1 MPGFSSVG
9 TFKIFIGNLADKTSN
24 ADIKPLFEKY
34 GKVVECD
41 VVKNY
46 GFVHMENEEA
56 GRNAIQNLNGQIVH
70 GQPIKCEAA
79 KSRKGPNTP
88 TTKIFVGNLTDNTKA
103 PQVRELFAKYGTV
116 VECDIVRN
124 YGFVH
129 LEATGDVNDA
139 IKELNGQMV
148 DGQPMKVQISTSR
161 VRQRPGMGDPEQCYR
176 CGRGG
181 HWSKE
186 CPKGGMGGGPDRN
199 GYRDRMFGRDPYPP
213 PPPPPFLRDRLMG
226 GGRFGDYESY
236 YDRRGFEDTRDLY
249 ERRFTGMGSMRD
261 TGFSRGNEYGMF
273 SRRSPPPSGNNGRF
287 RGMYEDFS
295 RDSFEERREGLLL
308 GMGNPLLDISA
319 TVDDDF
325 LKKYQLNSNDAIL
338 AQEKHKPMYDE
349 LIEQYKA
356 DFIAGGSVQNTMR
369 VAQWFLEKP
378 RVATYMGCVG
388 VDKYSKILEEKAR
401 ADGLNVRYQYTNK
414 ESTGTCAVLITG
426 SERSLCANLA
436 AANCFSLSH
445 IEEPE
450 NKKFVE
456 AAEYIYVSGFFLT
469 VSPETIQAVAQHA
482 YERNKMFMMNLSAPF
497 LCEFYKEPML
507 AALPYVDILFGN
519 EIEADTFAKVNDFQT
534 TDRKEIALKLS
545 EMRKMNEKRKRI
557 VVITQGADNILVAKD
572 NKLLEFPAIKLPKEK
587 VVDTNGAGD
596 AFVGGFLAQLIQGK
610 DIEVCV
616 KCGIWAATQIVQ
628 RSGCTYEGKPTFA
641 L

>member
-56 GRNAIQNLNGQIVH
+56 GRDAIQKLNSSLVH

-103 PQVRELFAKYGTV
+103 PQVRELFAKFGTV

-139 IKELNGQMV
+139 IKELNGMIV
-148 DGQPMKVQISTSR
+148 DGQPMKVQVSTSR

-186 CPKGGMGGGPDRN
+186 CPKGGMGGGGPDRN
-199 GYRDRMFGRDPYPP
+199 GFRDRMFGRDPYPP

-226 GGRFGDYESY
+226 GGRFGVEQDYDSY

-249 ERRFTGMGSMRD
+249 ERRFSGMGTMRD
-261 TGFSRGNEYGMF
+261 SAFSRGNDYGMF

-295 RDSFEERREGLLL
+295 RDSFEERRTIGTADE
-308 GMGNPLLDISA
+308 
-319 TVDDDF
+319 
-325 LKKYQLNSNDAIL
+325 DAHDL
-338 AQEKHKPMYDE
+338 TYSTG
-349 LIEQYKA
+349 YSS
-356 DFIAGGSVQNTMR
+356 GYRTSYNTNYR
-369 VAQWFLEKP
+369 
-378 RVATYMGCVG
+378 TG
-388 VDKYSKILEEKAR
+388 YSTSDSPEYTT
-401 ADGLNVRYQYTNK
+401 RYSTNK
-414 ESTGTCAVLITG
+414 S
-426 SERSLCANLA
+426 SR
-436 AANCFSLSH
+436 
-445 IEEPE
+445 
-450 NKKFVE
+450 
-456 AAEYIYVSGFFLT
+456 
-469 VSPETIQAVAQHA
+469 
-482 YERNKMFMMNLSAPF
+482 
-497 LCEFYKEPML
+497 
-507 AALPYVDILFGN
+507 
-519 EIEADTFAKVNDFQT
+519 
-534 TDRKEIALKLS
+534 
-545 EMRKMNEKRKRI
+545 
-557 VVITQGADNILVAKD
+557 
-572 NKLLEFPAIKLPKEK
+572 
-587 VVDTNGAGD
+587 
-596 AFVGGFLAQLIQGK
+596 
-610 DIEVCV
+610 
-616 KCGIWAATQIVQ
+616 
-628 RSGCTYEGKPTFA
+628 TYSDLGY
-641 L
+641 